1 MGQFNRI
8 TCEHNWHLYAYV
20 MASGREYLNRLSNKR
35 GESGGKFLIGTI
47 PKYLSAYAIFI
58 LFKMWIVFPI
68 KLACGAWTMFLERNY
83 GYTFSK
89 LSLSNLRVFFN
100 SKSLL
105 FMILKMGTLFTGN
118 RNHHINFQKPAFH
131 SLFSNQT
138 RMVPILNINSSSIGT
153 MFSLHPTQAIFL
165 RCQE

>member
-20 MASGREYLNRLSNKR
+20 MASGREYLIRLSNKR

-47 PKYLSAYAIFI
+47 PKYLSAYASFI

-68 KLACGAWTMFLERNY
+68 KLACGAWTMFWERNY

-89 LSLSNLRVFFN
+89 LALSNLWVFF
-100 SKSLL
+100 LTI
-105 FMILKMGTLFTGN
+105 MILKMGTLFTGN
-118 RNHHINFQKPAFH
+118 RNHHINFHKSAFY